1 MPLDPST
8 VLALAATCA
17 AHVAPDTMLAVA
29 RVESGLDPLVIGVN
43 GARPER
49 LTSTTAAGAAATAE
63 RLIAAGRN
71 IDLGLAQ
78 INARN
83 LGPMGLSVADAFDP
97 CRNLAASADL
107 LRAGWT
113 RAAAGP
119 ADPIAAMTATLSL
132 YNTGT
137 IGRGVSNGYVAKVV
151 AAAGPPGPRP
161 APPPRPVSPPAWLV
175 FAAAPAPDRFVL
187 APIPGDVQ

>member
-8 VLALAATCA
+8 VLALAASCA
-17 AHVAPDTMLAVA
+17 AHVAPDTMLAVS

-43 GARPER
+43 GARPQR
-49 LTSTTAAGAAATAE
+49 ISSTSAAAAVVTAE
-63 RLIAAGRN
+63 RLIATGRN

-78 INARN
+78 INVRN
-83 LGPMGLSVADAFDP
+83 LAPLGLSVADAFDP
-97 CRNLAASADL
+97 CRNLAASARL

-119 ADPIAAMTATLSL
+119 VDPIAAMTATLSL

-151 AAAGPPGPRP
+151 AAAGQTEPRRPPPPPPPARP
-161 APPPRPVSPPAWLV
+161 AWQV
-175 FAAAPAPDRFVL
+175 FAAAPAPGRFVL
-187 APIPGDVQ
+187 APIPGAVQ